1 MLRQVLARLIGSRWV
16 MLSKTNLKQRLQPLA
31 CAHHRDWGQPRV
43 LGLRQQ
49 SQENVSRRHFTFKL
63 PLTIIFTILYYICV
77 CISTFH
83 IFNNSAFGRYLLED
97 ISQNAKQCKPS
108 SPVFHQ
114 LTSDMSICHNYVK
127 YTNKSAEAEN
137 LGGFS
142 GHIFASLAR
151 IQFEDVRPPLNLSPP
166 SHLLT
171 RSSSSIVLFAHFV
184 KMSKAV
190 AAAFLASLQ
199 QTRWKAKFL
208 CYDHQVS
215 DFNFQSVFLWSVSD
229 LRIFII
235 QIQWISYHSC
245 RHLAIY

>member
-1 MLRQVLARLIGSRWV
+1 M
-16 MLSKTNLKQRLQPLA
+16 N
-31 CAHHRDWGQPRV
+31 
-43 LGLRQQ
+43 
-49 SQENVSRRHFTFKL
+49 
-63 PLTIIFTILYYICV
+63 
-77 CISTFH
+77 
-83 IFNNSAFGRYLLED
+83 LED

-114 LTSDMSICHNYVK
+114 LTSDMSVCHNYVK

-171 RSSSSIVLFAHFV
+171 RSSSSSIVLFAHFV

-190 AAAFLASLQ
+190 AAPFLASLQ
-199 QTRWKAKFL
+199 QKRKLVWRWTEATNILSAFL
-208 CYDHQVS
+208 HFYERPLERQR
-215 DFNFQSVFLWSVSD
+215 Q
-229 LRIFII
+229 
-235 QIQWISYHSC
+235 
-245 RHLAIY
+245 